1 MISIDLNLFL
11 TSLII
16 AIGFVLGYASLKMY
30 IDPSK
35 TPLID
40 STDPRWMGAWWF
52 GWVFLG
58 IAMLVVSAL
67 VGLFPKE
74 LPKKRN
80 LKQNSEDVPKIM
92 KSSRDMFSEEANPL
106 KSDLPDI
113 QEMSGSMVEVP
124 TFKQFPAAM
133 ARLFKNKL
141 LMCNITS
148 GIFYILGAAAYFTF
162 MSKYLEVQ
170 FHKNAADAMIITGPF
185 TIIGVVAG
193 LLASG
198 YIISKKKPAPSKLL
212 MWNVIVGIIY
222 MCGQL
227 SNLYWTCPGKF
238 VVEKDHEKIVHTEI
252 LIF

>member
-1 MISIDLNLFL
+1 
-11 TSLII
+11 
-16 AIGFVLGYASLKMY
+16 MY

-40 STDPRWMGAWWF
+40 STDPRWCGAWWF

-58 IAMLVVSAL
+58 FALLIVSVL

-80 LKQNSEDVPKIM
+80 QTMRQDSDNVPKVM
-92 KSSRDMFSEEANPL
+92 KSDRDMFSEETNPL
-106 KSDLPDI
+106 KNDIPDNLH
-113 QEMSGSMVEVP
+113 EMGSMVEVP

-185 TIIGVVAG
+185 TIIGVVIG

-198 YIISKKKPAPSKLL
+198 YIISKKKPKPSKLL

-227 SNLYWTCPGKF
+227 SNLYWTCPGKLMKKIYEESLKIIF
-238 VVEKDHEKIVHTEI
+238 RWSNADGDSKWKNQLDIVVQLELPLFRV
-252 LIF
+252 